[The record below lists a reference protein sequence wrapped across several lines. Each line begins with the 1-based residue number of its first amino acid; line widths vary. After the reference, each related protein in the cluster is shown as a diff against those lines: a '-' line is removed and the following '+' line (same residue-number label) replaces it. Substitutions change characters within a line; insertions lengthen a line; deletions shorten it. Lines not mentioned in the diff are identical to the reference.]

1 MKWLTIKAD
10 DEMQKQLEI
19 GIKVE
24 KEHEATIK
32 QIIDDVE
39 NDKVQPIEKYQELIA
54 KDHLKE
60 SDDYYIEL
68 KKLEKKLEKKQE
80 EKEEE

>member
-1 MKWLTIKAD
+1 MKWLTAK
-10 DEMQKQLEI
+10 DEENKELAM

-60 SDDYYIEL
+60 SDIYYTEL
-68 KKLEKKLEKKQE
+68 NKMEKKLEKK
-80 EKEEE
+80 KEEVEE